1 MKNINKVLD
10 ILEQTYPDAKCEL
23 DYTTPFELLVAT
35 ILSAQCTDVRV
46 NKVTSEM
53 FKKYNTP
60 KDFSKLSIDEISE
73 EIKSCG
79 LYKSKAEKIKL
90 TSEKICNEYKPIKD
104 NLIQM
109 LNEVQ
114 EHYGYVP
121 MNAQKV
127 LSEFLN
133 VPMAEIYGVV
143 TFYSR
148 FTLKPKGKYN
158 IAVCLG
164 TACFVKGSQK
174 IMDRLKERLK
184 IEPGETT
191 KDGMFSI
198 EETRCVGACGLA
210 PVFTV
215 NGEVYGKATVQKL
228 DQVLDS
234 LQNQKGGE

>member
-1 MKNINKVLD
+1 MKEDIENNKNICNCNCNQKD
-10 ILEQTYPDAKCEL
+10 KFMEEL
-23 DYTTPFELLVAT
+23 F
-35 ILSAQCTDVRV
+35 
-46 NKVTSEM
+46 SE
-53 FKKYNTP
+53 YLP
-60 KDFSKLSIDEISE
+60 V
-73 EIKSCG
+73 
-79 LYKSKAEKIKL
+79 
-90 TSEKICNEYKPIKD
+90 KD

-114 EHYGYVP
+114 EHYGYIP
-121 MNAQKV
+121 EKAQRD

-133 VPMAEIYGVV
+133 VPMAEIYGVI

-164 TACFVKGSQK
+164 TACYVKGSQR
-174 IMDRLKERLK
+174 IMDRLKEKLK

-191 KDGMFSI
+191 KDGLFSI

-215 NGEVYGKATVQKL
+215 NGEVYGKATVKKL
-228 DQVLDS
+228 DEVLDS
-234 LQNQKGGE
+234 LENSK

>member
-1 MKNINKVLD
+1 MHENENKKCCCG
-10 ILEQTYPDAKCEL
+10 ENNKKDAFVEEL
-23 DYTTPFELLVAT
+23 
-35 ILSAQCTDVRV
+35 
-46 NKVTSEM
+46 
-53 FKKYNTP
+53 FK
-60 KDFSKLSIDEISE
+60 
-73 EIKSCG
+73 
-79 LYKSKAEKIKL
+79 
-90 TSEKICNEYKPIKD
+90 EYQPIKD

-121 MNAQKV
+121 MWVQEE
-127 LSEFLN
+127 LSEFLSI
-133 VPMAEIYGVV
+133 PMAEIYGVV

-148 FTLKPKGKYN
+148 FTLKPKGKYS
-158 IAVCLG
+158 ISVCLG

-174 IMDRLKERLK
+174 IMDRLLERLK

-191 KDGMFSI
+191 EDGLFSI

-228 DQVLDS
+228 DQVLDE
-234 LQNQKGGE
+234 LMRK